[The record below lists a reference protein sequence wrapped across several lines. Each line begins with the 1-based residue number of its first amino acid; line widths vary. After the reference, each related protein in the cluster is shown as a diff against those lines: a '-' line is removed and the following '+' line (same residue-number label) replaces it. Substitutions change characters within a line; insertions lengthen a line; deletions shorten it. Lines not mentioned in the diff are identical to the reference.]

1 MRKALRTSILL
12 LALSGSAYAG
22 IIPVDTPAPPPAPAT
37 YGGDIPNDV
46 AGNIPGDSP
55 QNEQTAVDIITET
68 ALALLQN
75 VLNVF

>member
-22 IIPVDTPAPPPAPAT
+22 NMPNGSPAPPPAPAM
-37 YGGDIPNDV
+37 YGGDMPN
-46 AGNIPGDSP
+46 GSP
-55 QNEQTAVDIITET
+55 QDEQTAVDAITEA

-75 VLNVF
+75 VLTVF